1 LPGSPNRITPERT
14 RHRRL
19 TLSSLVVHRL
29 SGITNYIYVDE
40 SKQRDYLLVA
50 SVHVDSDLA
59 EHRAVVRDLLLPGQ
73 RYLHMKNEKAGRK
86 RTIAQALV
94 TAGVT
99 ATVYRAGPP
108 LLRTEKDR
116 RAACLRALVADHAAA
131 PATHIVFDQDDTL
144 LSFDNQ
150 RLIEYTRATGC
161 RDRLRYEHK
170 RPNADTLLG
179 IPDAIAWCWAKGGP
193 WRQLIAPAIISVRD
207 V

>member
-1 LPGSPNRITPERT
+1 MAHRI
-14 RHRRL
+14 
-19 TLSSLVVHRL
+19 SD
-29 SGITNYIYVDE
+29 ITNYIYVDE

-59 EHRAVVRDLLLPGQ
+59 ALRAVVRDLLLPGQ
-73 RYLHMKNEKAGRK
+73 RYLNMKNEKVGRK
-86 RTIAQALV
+86 RTIAQAFV
-94 TAGVT
+94 TAGIA
-99 ATVYRAGPP
+99 ATVYRAGSP

-116 RAACLRALVADHAAA
+116 RAACLRALIADHATA

-161 RDRLRYEHK
+161 RQRLRYEHK
-170 RPNADTLLG
+170 HAHPDVLLG

-193 WRQLIAPAIISVRD
+193 WRQLIAPTVINVRD
-207 V
+207 I